1 MKKNNLIT
9 KNVPDA
15 IEWHFAI
22 YWDHIFKKYGIKK
35 NKLKKMFVKSQDY
48 LSRSIAIPIFVK
60 ESIKSTNERVNK
72 FKKILDEFNK

>member
-15 IEWHFAI
+15 IEWHFAM
-22 YWDHIFKKYGIKK
+22 YWDHIFKKYGYKK
-35 NKLKKMFVKSQDY
+35 GDLKKKFITSEDL

-60 ESIKSTNERVNK
+60 ESQKDLIHRIKK
-72 FKKILDEFNK
+72 FKSILDNF